1 MGTRKIEIKFEEDR
15 YNEGK
20 AALGV
25 SLNGFQYTYLQSMTD
40 EQLKPLEYLSSS
52 ICLINVK
59 SNNYGYTKIH

>member
-40 EQLKPLEYLSSS
+40 EQLKAIGIYIFKYLS
-52 ICLINVK
+52 NK
-59 SNNYGYTKIH
+59 RKKQ

>member
-20 AALGV
+20 TALGV

-40 EQLKPLEYLSSS
+40 EQLKAIGISIFKYLS
-52 ICLINVK
+52 NK
-59 SNNYGYTKIH
+59 RKKQ

>member
-40 EQLKPLEYLSSS
+40 EQLKDIGISIFKYLS
-52 ICLINVK
+52 NK
-59 SNNYGYTKIH
+59 RKKQ

>member
-40 EQLKPLEYLSSS
+40 EQLQF
-52 ICLINVK
+52 
-59 SNNYGYTKIH
+59 